1 MENIIFEKYQGNG
14 NDFIIIDSR
23 GNEIFNNFKSK
34 DIFDIKEMCDRQF
47 GIGGDGVIFIKES
60 DGNNFAKM
68 II

>member
-34 DIFDIKEMCDRQF
+34 EIFDIK
-47 GIGGDGVIFIKES
+47 K
-60 DGNNFAKM
+60 
-68 II
+68 